1 MKASLKNAYEK
12 GCCTHY
18 TETLIHATR
27 SRRSGKYTQGRSTSF
42 FQVLQRFTFL
52 LSLMLYKKSSDEITS
67 KNMSLPCAY
76 HQYSNYVSST
86 HIHICIK
93 QCGVRGV
100 RRGQERESKIREFG
114 QVNIS

>member
-1 MKASLKNAYEK
+1 MKASFKNAYEK

-67 KNMSLPCAY
+67 KNMSLPCVHIINTATMCHPPIY
-76 HQYSNYVSST
+76 IFALSNV
-86 HIHICIK
+86 
-93 QCGVRGV
+93 V
-100 RRGQERESKIREFG
+100 
-114 QVNIS
+114 